1 MSELTAAWQD
11 LMESIEAGW
20 RRSRRSDRVSLLPM
34 LSNDDTLQ
42 IKFDVD
48 MKNALAVTFDLSKS
62 PSVKWSPPIKEPD
75 YSQYNASGLRLHE
88 RSRKTVYFDGL
99 ALNLAM
105 SKHAVSLF
113 LIKGTFNMRYE
124 LTLQLDSV
132 RLSPVLAE
140 SNLHR
145 SALRNMTAE
154 EAGHE
159 PHYFSA
165 NCGEGIIITDS
176 EAKACLKIVCEGG
189 LPGRDATWTVTLEQ
203 TERVLTPR
211 KATAIQISHTPFI
224 VSQLLQ
230 PELAEEAGNII
241 AQWKSDDPD
250 GAQWRFGI
258 ESVSLNFPPQAVG
271 EAMVRGDRFRPAGQD
286 SPIVQGKP
294 IPFRFSRRTELTV
307 RPSRADRRY
316 TVHPGDTLSILR
328 DAELTRMVSEMAYPL
343 ELTYQR
349 TPELPRTV
357 IVSEIARALGQPTIA
372 LPPIDKGFAMSPLLE
387 TYFRDYAAKDI
398 GDLKTRVNMLRTHHL
413 ADRQNFINR
422 LAQFTLKEANYPLRK
437 LDLAEGLSAQLRGK
451 KQGAVGVYP
460 LLEGVLLDDSQ
471 RKTLDDYVDDPTTAR
486 ALPIGILYS
495 IEFASELM
503 AVLRTPVTKEVRLLE
518 LTLSALGATG
528 AVQAAFDEGRT
539 QFDASVENG
548 QLSRLVKTRYG
559 RIATVWNK
567 ARHVVVYTRST
578 VPGAQFA
585 GEQKA
590 EEFLGRPLLR
600 KMEEYIEILEP
611 YRLFDGET
619 SAAKNKPGCL
629 HAFHFATQRIYVNGA
644 WGHDVVDGYEIPLF
658 NELDSSGFYV
668 KPWAGPV
675 ARGGGDELTQHW
687 HDQPQHLYFFTNMK
701 VGAGADTDTWE
712 AQVAIDCDADYCF
725 GGMTRP
731 EINELLGYHQ
741 VPSLN
746 LQALANPRFSMP
758 LRPEGV
764 SNIVH
769 GRGTE
774 ELVASIRT
782 MQIERTLATRRV
794 DLSKQPDDPDKNIA
808 ALTRQ
813 AKYSAELNSLEASLQ
828 TLLQD
833 AQKFWTLYEGSNIKK
848 FKDRL
853 LIQVDQIFEECSNR
867 LDITVDEI
875 TQGKGETIDHV
886 KKILGLARSL
896 SVPMV
901 DELCVQGH
909 TAIGDLLERLSAIR
923 DPTHDV
929 ESVTSLLANRYLNL
943 PVQAFVRRFGESLNG
958 VKAVIASLRI
968 FCAESHDK
976 ITALWPALR
985 NSITRANDEYL
996 KLLEVKASDALVIA
1010 VDKYCREMTT
1020 ALRDGMKPVDDL
1032 CTVLSALKFPPQ
1044 WQGPQHLRDLLTL
1057 PLTNLKQSISAFITV
1072 ISQVSAQIKNIG
1084 DLEGQLTELKK
1095 QLPLVFAPLDKT
1107 LSLLEKNDWQ
1117 TIRAT
1122 TTKLE
1127 SVLAAIDTLQD
1138 NLFGVDNTKPAFF
1151 PLWQQECVAYRALVK
1166 NIKEKMPI
1174 VKPLADFVAALDALN
1189 SSLVVPTFASSSPFS
1204 SAFTDYWNREF
1215 IAIQG
1220 VNNINSALSDLSAGL
1235 DTVNQQA
1242 TTLLSHNAELVRA
1255 ELARRKEEV
1264 ITLINKLSDSDGW
1277 LIFVNDLQQ
1286 QVADTSRQVREL
1298 FVDQATRLFDQKSR
1312 EYAKAID
1319 KALKGAKEAIA
1330 GALPEAG
1337 QAIKLMKLLSDPPQL
1352 PQLTIR
1358 TDNIEYVF
1366 DDVKDQIETSPFV
1379 ARLREVESGI
1389 KELGL
1394 TIPSCELNG
1403 NIVPVSLERVNFSQI
1418 IRNTA
1423 IDFENF
1429 FKKFKLPNLP
1439 DDAIRISHHIDPKT
1453 RSASIKA
1460 VIDHQFTSTESL
1472 FEISALSLDVRK
1484 PKLVATSD
1492 VDVSVNDATRTRSQA
1507 LFSGDWILNFSGQPL
1522 VTFADARIQYSEAS
1536 GFSFDIDPKN
1546 IEPHAALKFIGD
1558 VLRGAMPD
1566 VSPNV
1571 EVVKNK
1577 DGMPTGAAVSQKQA
1591 FGPLDYG
1598 GVSLGKSVL
1607 ASGFRLNMNDGMM
1620 QIETYFGIGEKASPV
1635 SMQIGLYGGGG
1646 WLTTRAAA
1654 AYKDGELIPVYE
1666 ASIGVALTSTK
1677 TFNLAG
1683 VAEGSYAI
1691 RLFVEAG
1698 FSSNSSQNFFA
1709 AGVQMTG
1716 SAKVLG
1722 YLTAYLNLLVEVEH
1736 RNGQMK
1742 GRGHLDISIEVCWC
1756 YTAHISRTVEQDL

>member
-1 MSELTAAWQD
+1 MSKLTTAWQD
-11 LMESIEAGW
+11 LMKSIEAGW
-20 RRSRRSDRVSLLPM
+20 RCSRRSDRVSLLPIF
-34 LSNDDTLQ
+34 NDNNDLQ
-42 IKFDVD
+42 LKFDV
-48 MKNALAVTFDLSKS
+48 NGAVVVTFDSS
-62 PSVKWSPPIKEPD
+62 QNSAFRWTQSENNPD
-75 YSQYNASGLRLHE
+75 YSVRTATLSLRK
-88 RSRKTVYFDGL
+88 RSQKTVYFDGL
-99 ALNLAM
+99 ALTLAM
-105 SKHAVSLF
+105 SGHAVNLQ
-113 LIKGTFNMRYE
+113 LNKDTFDMYYE

-132 RLSPVLAE
+132 SLSPVLAE

-165 NCGEGIIITDS
+165 NCGEGIVIADAQT
-176 EAKACLKIVCEGG
+176 KASLKIVCEGRQ
-189 LPGRDATWTVTLEQ
+189 PGRDTTWTVTLEQ
-203 TERVLTPR
+203 AERVLTPR
-211 KATAIQISHTPFI
+211 QGSAIQISHTPFI
-224 VSQLLQ
+224 VSQLQ
-230 PELAEEAGNII
+230 PPTLTEEAGNII

-271 EAMVRGDRFRPAGQD
+271 EAMVRGDRFRSAGQD
-286 SPIVQGKP
+286 NPIGTQKP

-307 RPSRADRRY
+307 RPSRVDRRY
-316 TVHPGDTLSILR
+316 TVHPGDTLSVLR

-357 IVSEIARALGQPTIA
+357 IVSEIARALGQPVIA
-372 LPPIDKGFAMSPLLE
+372 LPVSDKDFAMSPLLE
-387 TYFRDYAAKDI
+387 AYFRSHAAITID
-398 GDLKTRVNMLRTHHL
+398 DLKARIKTLRTHHL
-413 ADRQNFINR
+413 AARQNFINR
-422 LAQFTLKEANYPLRK
+422 LARFTLKDANYPLRK
-437 LDLAEGLSAQLRGK
+437 LDLTEGLSAQLRSK
-451 KQGAVGVYP
+451 KQGAVGVWP
-460 LLEGVLLDDSQ
+460 LPEGVSLDDSQ
-471 RKTLDDYVDDPTTAR
+471 RKTLDDYVDDPTLAR
-486 ALPIGILYS
+486 KQPIGLLYS

-518 LTLSALGATG
+518 LTLSSLGATG
-528 AVQAAFDEGRT
+528 AVQASFDEGRT
-539 QFDASVENG
+539 QFDARVENG

-578 VPGAQFA
+578 VPGAQFS
-585 GEQKA
+585 GEQKS

-644 WGHDVVDGYEIPLF
+644 WGHDVEAGYEIPLF

-675 ARGGGDELTQHW
+675 ARAGGDELTQHW
-687 HDQPQHLYFFTNMK
+687 HDQPQHLYFFTNTK
-701 VGAGADTDTWE
+701 VGAGADTDKWE
-712 AQVAIDCDADYCF
+712 AQLAIDCDANYCF

-731 EINELLGYHQ
+731 ETDELLRYQQ
-741 VPSLN
+741 VPSRT

-769 GRGTE
+769 ARGSE

-782 MQIERTLATRRV
+782 MQIERTRATRRV
-794 DLSKQPDDPDKNIA
+794 DLSTLPDDKDKNIA
-808 ALTRQ
+808 SLIQHAI
-813 AKYSAELNSLEASLQ
+813 YSAELKSLDATLQSLFR
-828 TLLQD
+828 D
-833 AQKFWTLYEGSNIKK
+833 ANQLWALYEGNNVTKFRERLQEQVKK
-848 FKDRL
+848 VFD
-853 LIQVDQIFEECSNR
+853 ECSAR
-867 LDITVDEI
+867 LNIAVVKVAPGENEAVDR
-875 TQGKGETIDHV
+875 V
-886 KKILGLARSL
+886 KKALGLARSL

-901 DELCVQGH
+901 DELCAQGH
-909 TAIGDLLERLSAIR
+909 AAIGDLLKKLSAIR
-923 DPTHDV
+923 DPNLEV
-929 ESVTSLLANRYLNL
+929 ESVTSLLEERYLSL
-943 PVQAFVRRFGESLNG
+943 PVQVFVRRSAESLNG
-958 VKAVIASLRI
+958 AKVVITDLHN
-968 FCAESHDK
+968 FCKEVL
-976 ITALWPALR
+976 IRVTRLWQAL
-985 NSITRANDEYL
+985 SDIMTRADKEYQS
-996 KLLEVKASDALVIA
+996 LLNVKESDALVIA
-1010 VDKYCREMTT
+1010 AKEYQRNMTD
-1020 ALRDGMKPVDDL
+1020 ALRDGMKGVDDL
-1032 CTVLSALKFPPQ
+1032 SLILSALKFPAQ

-1057 PLTNLKQSISAFITV
+1057 SLTNLKQAGTTFTATLSNASE
-1072 ISQVSAQIKNIG
+1072 QIAKLNEVKEQQAKLKELIPPV
-1084 DLEGQLTELKK
+1084 LTSLT
-1095 QLPLVFAPLDKT
+1095 AA
-1107 LSLLEKNDWQ
+1107 LSLLEDKKWQ
-1117 TIRAT
+1117 TIRET

-1127 SVLAAIDTLQD
+1127 SVLATIDALQG
-1138 NLFGVDNTKPAFF
+1138 NLLGNSKRTFF
-1151 PLWQQECVAYRALVK
+1151 PQWQQECVAYRALAQK
-1166 NIKEKMPI
+1166 IKDETPI
-1174 VKPLADFVAALDALN
+1174 NNELADFVAALEALN
-1189 SSLVVPTFASSSPFS
+1189 QTLIVPTFMSSSPFS
-1204 SAFTDYWNREF
+1204 TAFTDYWNREF
-1215 IAIQG
+1215 IAITG
-1220 VNNINSALSDLSAGL
+1220 VSNINSALTELSTGL
-1235 DTVNQQA
+1235 DTVHQQA
-1242 TTLLSHNAELVRA
+1242 TTLLSHNVGVVHA
-1255 ELARRKEEV
+1255 ELARRKNEV
-1264 ITLINKLSDSDGW
+1264 IALIDGLSEAGQWVEVANKL
-1277 LIFVNDLQQ
+1277 QE
-1286 QVADTSRQVREL
+1286 QVAGTIRQVREQ
-1298 FVDQATRLFDQKSR
+1298 FVDQAARLFDQKSR
-1312 EYAKAID
+1312 EYARAID
-1319 KALKGAKEAIA
+1319 TALKDANTVIA

-1366 DDVKDQIETSPFV
+1366 DDLKDQIETSSFV
-1379 ARLREVESGI
+1379 ARLREVDAGI

-1403 NIVPVSLERVNFSQI
+1403 NIVPASLQGINFAQI
-1418 IRNTA
+1418 VRNTA

-1429 FKKFKLPNLP
+1429 FKKFKLPDLP
-1439 DDAIRISHHIDPKT
+1439 DEAIRISHHIDPKT

-1472 FEISALSLDVRK
+1472 FEIPPLSLDVRK
-1484 PKLVATSD
+1484 PTLVATSD
-1492 VDVSVNDATRTRSQA
+1492 VDISPGEATRTRTQA

-1536 GFSFDIDPKN
+1536 GFTFDLDPKN

-1558 VLRGAMPD
+1558 VLRGAMPE
-1566 VSPNV
+1566 VPPYV
-1571 EVVKNK
+1571 EIVKNK
-1577 DGMPTGAAVSQKQA
+1577 DGIPTGASVSQKQA
-1591 FGPLDYG
+1591 FGPLEYG
-1598 GVSLGKSVL
+1598 GVSLGQSVL
-1607 ASGFRLNMNDGMM
+1607 ASGFRLNMHDGMM

-1635 SMQIGLYGGGG
+1635 SMQIGVYGGGG

-1654 AYKDGELIPVYE
+1654 VNKNGKLTSEYE
-1666 ASIGVALTSTK
+1666 ASIGVALVSTK

-1698 FSSNSSQNFFA
+1698 FSSNATQNFFA

-1722 YLTAYLNLLVEVEH
+1722 YLTAYLNLLVQVEH

-1756 YTAHISRTVEQDL
+1756 YTANISRTVEQDL

>member
-1 MSELTAAWQD
+1 MSELTTAWQD
-11 LMESIEAGW
+11 LMKSIEAGW
-20 RRSRRSDRVSLLPM
+20 RCSRRSDRVSLLPIF
-34 LSNDDTLQ
+34 NDNNDLQ
-42 IKFDVD
+42 LKFDV
-48 MKNALAVTFDLSKS
+48 NGAVVVTFDSS
-62 PSVKWSPPIKEPD
+62 QNSAFRWTQSENNPD
-75 YSQYNASGLRLHE
+75 YSVRTATLSLRK
-88 RSRKTVYFDGL
+88 RSQKTVYFDGL
-99 ALNLAM
+99 ALTLAM
-105 SKHAVSLF
+105 SGHAVNLQ
-113 LIKGTFNMRYE
+113 LNKDTFDMYYE

-132 RLSPVLAE
+132 SLSPVLAE

-165 NCGEGIIITDS
+165 NCGEGIVIADAQT
-176 EAKACLKIVCEGG
+176 KASLKIVCEGRQ
-189 LPGRDATWTVTLEQ
+189 PGRDTTWTVTLEQ
-203 TERVLTPR
+203 AERVLTPR
-211 KATAIQISHTPFI
+211 QGSAIQISHTPFI
-224 VSQLLQ
+224 VSQLQ
-230 PELAEEAGNII
+230 PPTLAEEAGNII

-271 EAMVRGDRFRPAGQD
+271 EAMVRGDRFRSAGQD
-286 SPIVQGKP
+286 NPIVTQKP

-307 RPSRADRRY
+307 RPSRVDRRY
-316 TVHPGDTLSILR
+316 TVHPGDTLSVLR

-357 IVSEIARALGQPTIA
+357 IVSEIARALGQPAIA
-372 LPPIDKGFAMSPLLE
+372 LPVSDKDFAMSPLLE
-387 TYFRDYAAKDI
+387 AYFRSHAAITID
-398 GDLKTRVNMLRTHHL
+398 DLKARIKTLRTHHL
-413 ADRQNFINR
+413 AARQNFINR
-422 LAQFTLKEANYPLRK
+422 LARFTLKDANYPLRK
-437 LDLAEGLSAQLRGK
+437 LDLTEGLSAQLRSK
-451 KQGAVGVYP
+451 KQGAVGVWP
-460 LLEGVLLDDSQ
+460 LPEGVSLDDSQ
-471 RKTLDDYVDDPTTAR
+471 RKTLDDYVDDPTLAR
-486 ALPIGILYS
+486 KQPIGLLYS

-518 LTLSALGATG
+518 LTLSSLGATG
-528 AVQAAFDEGRT
+528 AVQASFDEGRT
-539 QFDASVENG
+539 QFDARVENG

-578 VPGAQFA
+578 VPGAQFS
-585 GEQKA
+585 GEQKS

-611 YRLFDGET
+611 YRFFDGET

-644 WGHDVVDGYEIPLF
+644 WGHDVEAGYEIPLF

-675 ARGGGDELTQHW
+675 ARAGGDELTQHW
-687 HDQPQHLYFFTNMK
+687 HDQPQHLYFFTNTK
-701 VGAGADTDTWE
+701 VGAGADTDKWE
-712 AQVAIDCDADYCF
+712 AQLAIDCDANYCF

-731 EINELLGYHQ
+731 ETDELLRYQQ
-741 VPSLN
+741 VPSRT

-769 GRGTE
+769 GRGSE

-782 MQIERTLATRRV
+782 MQIERTRATRRV
-794 DLSKQPDDPDKNIA
+794 DLSTLPDDKDKNIA
-808 ALTRQ
+808 SLIQHAI
-813 AKYSAELNSLEASLQ
+813 YSAELKSLDATLQSLFR
-828 TLLQD
+828 D
-833 AQKFWTLYEGSNIKK
+833 ANQLWALYEGNNVTKFRERLQEQVKK
-848 FKDRL
+848 VFD
-853 LIQVDQIFEECSNR
+853 ECSAR
-867 LDITVDEI
+867 LNIAVV
-875 TQGKGETIDHV
+875 KVAPGENEAIDRV
-886 KKILGLARSL
+886 KKALGLARSL

-901 DELCVQGH
+901 DELCAQGH
-909 TAIGDLLERLSAIR
+909 AAIGDLLKKLSAIR
-923 DPTHDV
+923 DPNLEV
-929 ESVTSLLANRYLNL
+929 ESVTSLLEERYLSL
-943 PVQAFVRRFGESLNG
+943 PVQVFVRRSAESLNG
-958 VKAVIASLRI
+958 AKVVITDLHN
-968 FCAESHDK
+968 FCKEVL
-976 ITALWPALR
+976 IRVTRLWQAL
-985 NSITRANDEYL
+985 SDIMTRADKEYQS
-996 KLLEVKASDALVIA
+996 LLNVKESDALVIA
-1010 VDKYCREMTT
+1010 AKEYQRNMTD
-1020 ALRDGMKPVDDL
+1020 ALRDGMKGVDDL
-1032 CTVLSALKFPPQ
+1032 SLILSALKFPAQ

-1057 PLTNLKQSISAFITV
+1057 SLTNLKQAGTTFTATLNNASE
-1072 ISQVSAQIKNIG
+1072 QIAKLNEVKEQQAKLKELIPPV
-1084 DLEGQLTELKK
+1084 LTSLT
-1095 QLPLVFAPLDKT
+1095 AA
-1107 LSLLEKNDWQ
+1107 LSLLEDKKWQ
-1117 TIRAT
+1117 TIRET
-1122 TTKLE
+1122 STKLE
-1127 SVLAAIDTLQD
+1127 TVLATIDALQG
-1138 NLFGVDNTKPAFF
+1138 NLLGNSKRMFF
-1151 PLWQQECVAYRALVK
+1151 PQWQQECVAYRALAQK
-1166 NIKEKMPI
+1166 IKDETPI
-1174 VKPLADFVAALDALN
+1174 NNELADFVAALEALN
-1189 SSLVVPTFASSSPFS
+1189 QTLIVPTFMSSSPFS
-1204 SAFTDYWNREF
+1204 TAFTDYWNREF
-1215 IAIQG
+1215 IAITG
-1220 VNNINSALSDLSAGL
+1220 VSNINSALTDLSTGL

-1242 TTLLSHNAELVRA
+1242 TTLLSHNVGVVHA
-1255 ELARRKEEV
+1255 ELARRKDEV
-1264 ITLINKLSDSDGW
+1264 IALIDGLSEAGQWVEVANKL
-1277 LIFVNDLQQ
+1277 QE
-1286 QVADTSRQVREL
+1286 QVAETIRQVREQ
-1298 FVDQATRLFDQKSR
+1298 FVDQAVRLFDQKSR
-1312 EYAKAID
+1312 EYARAID
-1319 KALKGAKEAIA
+1319 TALKDANTVIA

-1366 DDVKDQIETSPFV
+1366 DDLKDQIETSPFV
-1379 ARLREVESGI
+1379 ARLREVDAGI

-1403 NIVPVSLERVNFSQI
+1403 NIVPASLQGINFAQI
-1418 IRNTA
+1418 VRNTA
-1423 IDFENF
+1423 IDFENY
-1429 FKKFKLPNLP
+1429 FKKFKLPELP
-1439 DDAIRISHHIDPKT
+1439 DEAIRISHHIDPKT

-1472 FEISALSLDVRK
+1472 FEIPPLSLDVRK
-1484 PKLVATSD
+1484 PTLVATSD
-1492 VDVSVNDATRTRSQA
+1492 VDISPGEATRTRTQA

-1536 GFSFDIDPKN
+1536 GFTFDLDPKN

-1558 VLRGAMPD
+1558 VLRGAMPE
-1566 VSPNV
+1566 VPPYV
-1571 EVVKNK
+1571 EIVKNK
-1577 DGMPTGAAVSQKQA
+1577 DGIPTGASVSQKQA
-1591 FGPLDYG
+1591 FGPLEYG
-1598 GVSLGKSVL
+1598 GVSLGQSVL
-1607 ASGFRLNMNDGMM
+1607 ASGFRLNMHDGRM

-1635 SMQIGLYGGGG
+1635 SMQIGVYGGGG

-1654 AYKDGELIPVYE
+1654 VNKNGKLTSEYE
-1666 ASIGVALTSTK
+1666 ASIGVALVSTK

-1698 FSSNSSQNFFA
+1698 FSSNATQNFFS

-1722 YLTAYLNLLVEVEH
+1722 YLTAYLNLLVQVEH

>member
-1 MSELTAAWQD
+1 MSELTTDWQD
-11 LMESIEAGW
+11 LMKSIEAGW
-20 RRSRRSDRVSLLPM
+20 RRSRRSDRVSLLPIFNVD
-34 LSNDDTLQ
+34 NDLQ
-42 IKFDVD
+42 LKFDVNT
-48 MKNALAVTFDLSKS
+48 NAPVAITFDLSNSPDFRWS
-62 PSVKWSPPIKEPD
+62 PSKKYPEFAERTATLPLRKT
-75 YSQYNASGLRLHE
+75 SQ
-88 RSRKTVYFDGL
+88 KTVYFDGL

-105 SKHAVSLF
+105 SGHAVSLF
-113 LIKGTFNMRYE
+113 LKKGTFDMRYE

-132 RLSPVLAE
+132 SLSPVLAE

-154 EAGHE
+154 EAGDE
-159 PHYFSA
+159 LHYFSA
-165 NCGEGIIITDS
+165 NCGEGIVIADPQAGAS
-176 EAKACLKIVCEGG
+176 LKIVCEGG
-189 LPGRDATWTVTLEQ
+189 QPGRDTTWTLTLEQ
-203 TERVLTPR
+203 AERVLAPR
-211 KATAIQISHTPFI
+211 QATVIQINHTPFI
-224 VSQLLQ
+224 VSQLQQ
-230 PELAEEAGNII
+230 PTLTEEAGNII

-271 EAMVRGDRFRPAGQD
+271 KAMVRGDRFRPAGQT
-286 SPIVQGKP
+286 SPVKQDKP

-307 RPSRADRRY
+307 RPSRVDRRY

-328 DAELTRMVSEMAYPL
+328 DAELTRMVSEMVYPL

-349 TPELPRTV
+349 TPELPRTLM
-357 IVSEIARALGQPTIA
+357 VSEIARALGQPAIA
-372 LPPIDKGFAMSPLLE
+372 LPVSDQDFAMSPLLE
-387 TYFRDYAAKDI
+387 AYFRDFAAKDI
-398 GDLKTRVNMLRTHHL
+398 GDLKARVSTLRTHHL
-413 ADRQNFINR
+413 AARQNFINR
-422 LAQFTLKEANYPLRK
+422 LARFTLKDANYPLRR
-437 LDLAEGLSAQLRGK
+437 LDLTEGLSAQLRGK
-451 KQGAVGVYP
+451 KQGAAAVYP
-460 LLEGVLLDDSQ
+460 LPDPASLDESQ
-471 RKTLDDYVDDPTTAR
+471 RKELENYVGDPTTAWT
-486 ALPIGILYS
+486 LPIGLLYS
-495 IEFASELM
+495 IEFAAELM

-518 LTLSALGATG
+518 LTLSSLGATS
-528 AVQAAFDEGRT
+528 AVQASFDEGRT

-611 YRLFDGET
+611 YRLFSSET
-619 SAAKNKPGCL
+619 SAENNKPGCL

-644 WGHDVVDGYEIPLF
+644 WGHDVEAGYEIPLF

-687 HDQPQHLYFFTNMK
+687 HDQPQHLYFFTNTK
-701 VGAGADTDTWE
+701 AGAGADTDTWE
-712 AQVAIDCDADYCF
+712 ALLAIDCDTDYCF
-725 GGMTRP
+725 GGMQRP
-731 EINELLGYHQ
+731 TTGELLQHRQ
-741 VPSLN
+741 VPSLT
-746 LQALANPRFSMP
+746 LQALANLRFSMP

-794 DLSKQPDDPDKNIA
+794 DLSTLPDDKNIA
-808 ALTRQ
+808 LLIQHAT
-813 AKYSAELNSLEASLQ
+813 YSANLKSLEATLQSLF
-828 TLLQD
+828 QD
-833 AQKFWTLYEGSNIKK
+833 AKNLWALYEGNNLETFKK
-848 FKDRL
+848 RL
-853 LIQVDQIFEECSNR
+853 NDQVKQVFDECSNR
-867 LDITVDEI
+867 LNIQVGEI
-875 TQGKGETIDHV
+875 TQGKDEAIDHV
-886 KKILGLARSL
+886 KKTLGLARSL

-901 DELCVQGH
+901 DELCAQGH
-909 TAIGDLLERLSAIR
+909 MAIGDLLEKLSAIH
-923 DPTHDV
+923 DPNLEV
-929 ESVTSLLANRYLNL
+929 ESVKSLLASRYLNL
-943 PVQAFVRRFGESLNG
+943 PIQTFVRRSGESLNG
-958 VKAVIASLRI
+958 TKAVIVYLSV
-968 FCAESHDK
+968 FCAEFPGK
-976 ITALWPALR
+976 VPALWLPLR
-985 NSITRANDEYL
+985 ETITRAKNEYTE
-996 KLLEVKASDALVIA
+996 LLEAKDRAALLKA
-1010 VDKYCREMTT
+1010 VDAYCSNIT
-1020 ALRDGMKPVDDL
+1020 AALGNMKDIDDL
-1032 CTVLSALKFPPQ
+1032 CTVINALKFPAQ
-1044 WQGPQHLRDLLTL
+1044 WQGPQHLRDLLML
-1057 PLTNLKQSISAFITV
+1057 PVNNLKRAATTFTATLGKVPEQINNISELDALIAELEKR
-1072 ISQVSAQIKNIG
+1072 ISPV
-1084 DLEGQLTELKK
+1084 LTT
-1095 QLPLVFAPLDKT
+1095 LDDT
-1107 LSLLEKNDWQ
+1107 LRLLEKNDWQ
-1117 TIRAT
+1117 TMRDTA
-1122 TTKLE
+1122 TKLA
-1127 SVLAAIDTLQD
+1127 SVLAAIDALQD
-1138 NLFGVDNTKPAFF
+1138 NLFGFDNPKQAFF
-1151 PLWQQECVAYRALVK
+1151 PPWQQVCVAYRALVK
-1166 NIKEKMPI
+1166 NIEETPSI
-1174 VKPLADFVAALDALN
+1174 DKPFADFVAALEALN
-1189 SSLVVPTFASSSPFS
+1189 PSLVIPPFANR
-1204 SAFTDYWNREF
+1204 SAFSTALTDYWNREF
-1215 IAIQG
+1215 ISIEG
-1220 VNNINSALSDLSAGL
+1220 VSNIYSALSALSTEF

-1242 TTLLSHNAELVRA
+1242 TTLLSHNVSVVQG

-1264 ITLINKLSDSDGW
+1264 IALIEGLSEAGQWLEVVNTLQEQI
-1277 LIFVNDLQQ
+1277 
-1286 QVADTSRQVREL
+1286 ADTTRQLREQ

-1319 KALKGAKEAIA
+1319 TALKDANTAIA
-1330 GALPEAG
+1330 GALPQAD

-1358 TDNIEYVF
+1358 TDRIEYIF
-1366 DDVKDQIETSPFV
+1366 DDLKDQIETSPFV
-1379 ARLREVESGI
+1379 ARLREADTGI

-1394 TIPSCELNG
+1394 TIPSWELNG
-1403 NIVPVSLERVNFSQI
+1403 NIVPASLKGVDFSKI

-1429 FKKFKLPNLP
+1429 FKKFKLPDLP

-1460 VIDHQFTSTESL
+1460 IIDHQFTSTESL
-1472 FEISALSLDVRK
+1472 FEALPLSLDVRK
-1484 PKLVATSD
+1484 PTLVATSD
-1492 VDVSVNDATRTRSQA
+1492 VDISPGDATKIRTQA
-1507 LFSGDWILNFSGQPL
+1507 LFRGDWMLNFSGQPL
-1522 VTFADARIQYSEAS
+1522 VTFTDARIQYSEAS
-1536 GFSFDIDPKN
+1536 GFTFDIDPKN

-1558 VLRGAMPD
+1558 VLRGAIPE
-1566 VSPNV
+1566 VPPYV
-1571 EVVKNK
+1571 EIVKNK
-1577 DGMPTGAAVSQKQA
+1577 DGIPTGASISQKQA
-1591 FGPLDYG
+1591 FGPLEYG

-1607 ASGFRLNMNDGMM
+1607 ASGFRLNMNSGLM

-1646 WLTTRAAA
+1646 WLTIRAAA
-1654 AYKDGELIPVYE
+1654 AYKDGALKPVYE
-1666 ASIGVALTSTK
+1666 ASIGVALVSTK

-1722 YLTAYLNLLVEVEH
+1722 YLTAWLNLLVQVEH

-1756 YTAHISRTVEQDL
+1756 YTAHVSRTVEQDL

>member
-1 MSELTAAWQD
+1 MSELTTAWQD
-11 LMESIEAGW
+11 LMKSIEAGW
-20 RRSRRSDRVSLLPM
+20 RHSRRSDRVSLLPIF
-34 LSNDDTLQ
+34 NDNNDLQ
-42 IKFDVD
+42 LKFDV
-48 MKNALAVTFDLSKS
+48 NGAVVVTFDTRQNPAFRWTQS
-62 PSVKWSPPIKEPD
+62 EDNPD
-75 YSQYNASGLRLHE
+75 YSVRDATLSLRK
-88 RSRKTVYFDGL
+88 RSQKTVYFDGL
-99 ALNLAM
+99 ALTLAM
-105 SKHAVSLF
+105 SRHAVSLQ
-113 LIKGTFNMRYE
+113 LNKDTFDMYYE
-124 LTLQLDSV
+124 LTLQLESV
-132 RLSPVLAE
+132 SLSPVLAE

-154 EAGHE
+154 EAGDE

-165 NCGEGIIITDS
+165 NCGEGILIADAQT
-176 EAKACLKIVCEGG
+176 KASLKIVCEGRQ
-189 LPGRDATWTVTLEQ
+189 PGRDTTWTVTLEQ
-203 TERVLTPR
+203 AERVLTPR
-211 KATAIQISHTPFI
+211 QGSAIQISHTPFI

-230 PELAEEAGNII
+230 PTLAEEAGNII

-271 EAMVRGDRFRPAGQD
+271 EAMVRGDRFRSAGQVN
-286 SPIVQGKP
+286 PIVTQKP

-307 RPSRADRRY
+307 RPSRVDRRY
-316 TVHPGDTLSILR
+316 TVHPGDTLSVLR

-357 IVSEIARALGQPTIA
+357 IVSEIARALGQPAIA
-372 LPPIDKGFAMSPLLE
+372 LPVRDEDFAMSPLLE
-387 TYFRDYAAKDI
+387 AYFRSHAAITID
-398 GDLKTRVNMLRTHHL
+398 DLKARIKTLRTHHL
-413 ADRQNFINR
+413 AARQNFINR
-422 LAQFTLKEANYPLRK
+422 LARFTLKEANYPLRK
-437 LDLAEGLSAQLRGK
+437 LDLTEGLSAILRGK
-451 KQGAVGVYP
+451 KQGTTAVWP
-460 LLEGVLLDDSQ
+460 LPEGVSLDDSQ
-471 RKTLDDYVDDPTTAR
+471 RKTLDNYVDSLPNDPTA
-486 ALPIGILYS
+486 ACPLPIGLLYS

-518 LTLSALGATG
+518 LTLSSLGATG
-528 AVQAAFDEGRT
+528 AVQASFDEGRT

-567 ARHVVVYTRST
+567 ARHVVVYSRSA

-585 GEQKA
+585 GEQKD
-590 EEFLGRPLLR
+590 EEFPGRPLLR

-611 YRLFDGET
+611 YRLFDGEA

-644 WGHDVVDGYEIPLF
+644 WGHDVDAGYEIPLF

-668 KPWAGPV
+668 KPWVGPV
-675 ARGGGDELTQHW
+675 ARGGGDELTRHW
-687 HDQPQHLYFFTNMK
+687 HDQPQHLYFFANTK
-701 VGAGADTDTWE
+701 VGAGADTDKWE
-712 AQVAIDCDADYCF
+712 AQLAIDCDADYCF

-731 EINELLGYHQ
+731 KTDELLGYQQ
-741 VPSLN
+741 VPSRT

-769 GRGTE
+769 GRGSE

-794 DLSKQPDDPDKNIA
+794 DLSTLPDDKDKNIA
-808 ALTRQ
+808 SLIQHAT
-813 AKYSAELNSLEASLQ
+813 YSAELKSLDATLQSLFR
-828 TLLQD
+828 D
-833 AQKFWTLYEGSNIKK
+833 ANQLWALYEGNNVKTFKERLQEQVKK
-848 FKDRL
+848 VFD
-853 LIQVDQIFEECSNR
+853 ECSAR
-867 LDITVDEI
+867 LNIEVVKVAPGASEA
-875 TQGKGETIDHV
+875 IDHV
-886 KKILGLARSL
+886 KKTLGLARSL

-901 DELCVQGH
+901 DELCAQGH
-909 TAIGDLLERLSAIR
+909 AATDHLLTMLAAIHDPNLAWNSVKSLLE
-923 DPTHDV
+923 
-929 ESVTSLLANRYLNL
+929 ERYLNL
-943 PVQAFVRRFGESLNG
+943 PVQAFVRRSAESLNG
-958 VKAVIASLRI
+958 AKVVITDLHN
-968 FCAESHDK
+968 FCEEVL
-976 ITALWPALR
+976 IRVTRLWQAL
-985 NSITRANDEYL
+985 SDVMTRADKEYQS
-996 KLLEVKASDALVIA
+996 LLNVKESDALVIA
-1010 VDKYCREMTT
+1010 AKEYQRNMTD
-1020 ALRDGMKPVDDL
+1020 ALRDGMKGVDDL
-1032 CTVLSALKFPPQ
+1032 SLILSALKFPAQ

-1057 PLTNLKQSISAFITV
+1057 SLTNLKQAVTTFTATLNNASEQIAKLNEV
-1072 ISQVSAQIKNIG
+1072 KEQQAKLKAQIPPV
-1084 DLEGQLTELKK
+1084 LTSLT
-1095 QLPLVFAPLDKT
+1095 AA
-1107 LSLLEKNDWQ
+1107 LSLLEDEKWQ
-1117 TIRAT
+1117 TIRDT
-1122 TTKLE
+1122 TAMLK
-1127 SVLAAIDTLQD
+1127 SVLAAINALQG
-1138 NLFGVDNTKPAFF
+1138 NLLGNTEQTFF
-1151 PLWQQECVAYRALVK
+1151 PQWQQECVAYQALAQK
-1166 NIKEKMPI
+1166 IKDETPI
-1174 VKPLADFVAALDALN
+1174 NNELADFVTALEALN
-1189 SSLVVPTFASSSPFS
+1189 QTLIVPTFMSSSPFS
-1204 SAFTDYWNREF
+1204 TAFTDYWNREF
-1215 IAIQG
+1215 IAITG
-1220 VNNINSALSDLSAGL
+1220 VSNINSTLMALSKEL

-1242 TTLLSHNAELVRA
+1242 TTLLSHNVGVVQA

-1264 ITLINKLSDSDGW
+1264 IVLIDGLSEAGQWVEVANKLQEQIAG
-1277 LIFVNDLQQ
+1277 
-1286 QVADTSRQVREL
+1286 TTRQIREQ

-1319 KALKGAKEAIA
+1319 TALKDVNTVIA

-1352 PQLTIR
+1352 PQLTVR

-1379 ARLREVESGI
+1379 ARLREVNAGI

-1403 NIVPVSLERVNFSQI
+1403 NIVPASLQGINFSQI
-1418 IRNTA
+1418 VRNTA

-1429 FKKFKLPNLP
+1429 FKKFKLPDLP
-1439 DDAIRISHHIDPKT
+1439 DEAIRISHHIDPKT

-1472 FEISALSLDVRK
+1472 FEVSPLSLDVRK
-1484 PKLVATSD
+1484 PTLVATSD
-1492 VDVSVNDATRTRSQA
+1492 VDISPGEATRTRTQA

-1536 GFSFDIDPKN
+1536 GFTFDLDPKN

-1558 VLRGAMPD
+1558 VLRGAMPE
-1566 VSPNV
+1566 VPPYV
-1571 EVVKNK
+1571 EIVKNK
-1577 DGMPTGAAVSQKQA
+1577 DGIPTGASVSQKQA
-1591 FGPLDYG
+1591 FGPLEYG
-1598 GVSLGKSVL
+1598 GVSLGQSVL

-1635 SMQIGLYGGGG
+1635 SMQIGVYGGGG

-1654 AYKDGELIPVYE
+1654 VNKNGKLTSEYE
-1666 ASIGVALTSTK
+1666 ASIGVALVSTK

-1698 FSSNSSQNFFA
+1698 FSSNASQNFFA

-1716 SAKVLG
+1716 CAKVLG
-1722 YLTAYLNLLVEVEH
+1722 YLTAYLNLLVQVEH

>member
-1 MSELTAAWQD
+1 MSKLTTAWQD
-11 LMESIEAGW
+11 LMKSIEAGW
-20 RRSRRSDRVSLLPM
+20 RCSRRSDRVSLLPIF
-34 LSNDDTLQ
+34 NDNNDLQ
-42 IKFDVD
+42 LKFDV
-48 MKNALAVTFDLSKS
+48 NGAVVVTFDSS
-62 PSVKWSPPIKEPD
+62 QNSAFRWTQSENNPD
-75 YSQYNASGLRLHE
+75 YSVRTATLSLRK
-88 RSRKTVYFDGL
+88 RSQKTVYFDGL
-99 ALNLAM
+99 ALTLVM
-105 SKHAVSLF
+105 SGHAVNLQ
-113 LIKGTFNMRYE
+113 LNKDTFDMYYE

-132 RLSPVLAE
+132 SLSPVLAE

-165 NCGEGIIITDS
+165 NCGEGIVIADAQT
-176 EAKACLKIVCEGG
+176 KASLKIVCEGRQ
-189 LPGRDATWTVTLEQ
+189 PGRDTTWTVTLEQ
-203 TERVLTPR
+203 AERVLTPR
-211 KATAIQISHTPFI
+211 QGSAIQISHTPFI
-224 VSQLLQ
+224 VSQLQ
-230 PELAEEAGNII
+230 PPTLTEEAGNII

-271 EAMVRGDRFRPAGQD
+271 EAMVRGDRFRSAGQD
-286 SPIVQGKP
+286 NPIVTQKP

-307 RPSRADRRY
+307 RPSRVDRRY
-316 TVHPGDTLSILR
+316 TVHPGDTLSVLR

-357 IVSEIARALGQPTIA
+357 IVSEIARALGQPAIA
-372 LPPIDKGFAMSPLLE
+372 LPVSDKDFAMSPLLE
-387 TYFRDYAAKDI
+387 AYFRSHAAITID
-398 GDLKTRVNMLRTHHL
+398 DLKARIKTLRTHHL
-413 ADRQNFINR
+413 AARQNFINR
-422 LAQFTLKEANYPLRK
+422 LARFTLKDANYPLRK
-437 LDLAEGLSAQLRGK
+437 LDLTEGLSAQLRSK
-451 KQGAVGVYP
+451 KQGAVGVWP
-460 LLEGVLLDDSQ
+460 LPEGVSLDDSQ
-471 RKTLDDYVDDPTTAR
+471 RKTLDDYVDDPTLAR
-486 ALPIGILYS
+486 KQPIGLLYS

-503 AVLRTPVTKEVRLLE
+503 AVLRTPVTKEMRLLE
-518 LTLSALGATG
+518 LTLSSLGATG
-528 AVQAAFDEGRT
+528 AVQASFDEGRT
-539 QFDASVENG
+539 QFDARVENG

-578 VPGAQFA
+578 VPGAQFS
-585 GEQKA
+585 GEQKS

-644 WGHDVVDGYEIPLF
+644 WGHDVEAGYEIPLF

-675 ARGGGDELTQHW
+675 ARAGGDELTQHW
-687 HDQPQHLYFFTNMK
+687 HDQPQHLYFFTNTK
-701 VGAGADTDTWE
+701 VGAGADTDKWE
-712 AQVAIDCDADYCF
+712 AQLAIDCDANYCF

-731 EINELLGYHQ
+731 ETDELLRYQQ
-741 VPSLN
+741 VPSRT

-769 GRGTE
+769 ARGSE

-782 MQIERTLATRRV
+782 MQIERTRATRRV
-794 DLSKQPDDPDKNIA
+794 DLSTLPDDKDKNIA
-808 ALTRQ
+808 SLIQHAI
-813 AKYSAELNSLEASLQ
+813 YSAELKSLDATLQSLFR
-828 TLLQD
+828 D
-833 AQKFWTLYEGSNIKK
+833 ANQLWALYEGNNVTKFREHLKEQVKK
-848 FKDRL
+848 VFD
-853 LIQVDQIFEECSNR
+853 ECSAR
-867 LDITVDEI
+867 LNIAVVNVAPGESEAVDR
-875 TQGKGETIDHV
+875 V
-886 KKILGLARSL
+886 KKALGLARSL

-901 DELCVQGH
+901 DELCAQGH
-909 TAIGDLLERLSAIR
+909 AAIGDLLKKLSAIR
-923 DPTHDV
+923 DPNLEV
-929 ESVTSLLANRYLNL
+929 ESVTSLLEERYLSL
-943 PVQAFVRRFGESLNG
+943 PVQVFVRRSAESLNG
-958 VKAVIASLRI
+958 AKVMITDLHN
-968 FCAESHDK
+968 FCKEVL
-976 ITALWPALR
+976 IRVTRLWQAL
-985 NSITRANDEYL
+985 SDIMTRAEKEYQS
-996 KLLEVKASDALVIA
+996 LLNVKESDALVIA
-1010 VDKYCREMTT
+1010 AKEYQRNMTD
-1020 ALRDGMKPVDDL
+1020 ALRDGMKGVDDL
-1032 CTVLSALKFPPQ
+1032 SLILSALKFPAQ

-1057 PLTNLKQSISAFITV
+1057 SLTNLKQAGTTFTATLNNASE
-1072 ISQVSAQIKNIG
+1072 QIAKLNEVKEQQAKLKELIPPV
-1084 DLEGQLTELKK
+1084 LTSLT
-1095 QLPLVFAPLDKT
+1095 AA
-1107 LSLLEKNDWQ
+1107 LSLLEDKKWQ
-1117 TIRAT
+1117 TIRET

-1127 SVLAAIDTLQD
+1127 SVLATIDALQG
-1138 NLFGVDNTKPAFF
+1138 NLLGNSKRTFF
-1151 PLWQQECVAYRALVK
+1151 PQWQQECVAYRALAQK
-1166 NIKEKMPI
+1166 IKDETPI
-1174 VKPLADFVAALDALN
+1174 NNELADFVAALEALN
-1189 SSLVVPTFASSSPFS
+1189 QTLIVPTFMSSSPFS
-1204 SAFTDYWNREF
+1204 TAFTDSWNREF
-1215 IAIQG
+1215 IAITS
-1220 VNNINSALSDLSAGL
+1220 VSNINSALTELSTGL

-1242 TTLLSHNAELVRA
+1242 TTLLSHNVGVVQA
-1255 ELARRKEEV
+1255 ELARRKDEV
-1264 ITLINKLSDSDGW
+1264 IALIDGLSEAGQWVEVANKLQEQIAGT
-1277 LIFVNDLQQ
+1277 I
-1286 QVADTSRQVREL
+1286 RQVREQ
-1298 FVDQATRLFDQKSR
+1298 FVDQAARLFDQKSR
-1312 EYAKAID
+1312 EYARAID
-1319 KALKGAKEAIA
+1319 TALKDANTVIA

-1366 DDVKDQIETSPFV
+1366 DDLKDQIETSPFV
-1379 ARLREVESGI
+1379 ARLREVDAGI

-1403 NIVPVSLERVNFSQI
+1403 NIVPASLQGINFAQI
-1418 IRNTA
+1418 VRNTA

-1429 FKKFKLPNLP
+1429 FKKFKLPDLP
-1439 DDAIRISHHIDPKT
+1439 DEAIRISHHIDPKT

-1472 FEISALSLDVRK
+1472 FEIPPLSLDVRK
-1484 PKLVATSD
+1484 PTLVATSD
-1492 VDVSVNDATRTRSQA
+1492 VDFSPGEATRTRTQA

-1536 GFSFDIDPKN
+1536 GFTFDLDPKN

-1558 VLRGAMPD
+1558 VLRGAMPE
-1566 VSPNV
+1566 VPPYV
-1571 EVVKNK
+1571 EIVKNK
-1577 DGMPTGAAVSQKQA
+1577 DGIPTGASVSQKQA
-1591 FGPLDYG
+1591 FGPLEYG
-1598 GVSLGKSVL
+1598 GVSLGQSVL
-1607 ASGFRLNMNDGMM
+1607 ASGFRLNMHDGMM

-1635 SMQIGLYGGGG
+1635 SMQIGVYGGGG

-1654 AYKDGELIPVYE
+1654 VNKNGKLTSEYE
-1666 ASIGVALTSTK
+1666 ASIGVALVSTK

-1698 FSSNSSQNFFA
+1698 FSSNATQNFFA

-1722 YLTAYLNLLVEVEH
+1722 YLTAYLNLLVQVEH

>member
-1 MSELTAAWQD
+1 MSELTTAWQD

-20 RRSRRSDRVSLLPM
+20 RRSRRSDRVSLLPVFTQK
-34 LSNDDTLQ
+34 NNLQ
-42 IKFDVD
+42 INFDVD
-48 MKNALAVTFDLSKS
+48 KNNPVTVTFDLSKS
-62 PSVKWSPPIKEPD
+62 PGFRWSPSKKYPEFSERTADNIPLH
-75 YSQYNASGLRLHE
+75 SQ
-88 RSRKTVYFDGL
+88 SRKTVYFDGL
-99 ALNLAM
+99 ALNLAT
-105 SKHAVSLF
+105 SGHAVSLF
-113 LIKGTFNMRYE
+113 LTENSFNMRYE

-132 RLSPVLAE
+132 SLSPVLAE

-154 EAGHE
+154 EAGDE
-159 PHYFSA
+159 LHYFSA
-165 NCGEGIIITDS
+165 NCGEAIVIADQQAGAS
-176 EAKACLKIVCEGG
+176 LKIVCEGG
-189 LPGRDATWTVTLEQ
+189 QPGRDTTWTLTLEQ
-203 TERVLTPR
+203 AERILTLR
-211 KATAIQISHTPFI
+211 QATTIQINHTPFI
-224 VSQLLQ
+224 VSQLQQ
-230 PELAEEAGNII
+230 PTLTEEAGNII

-258 ESVSLNFPPQAVG
+258 ESVSLNFPPQAIG
-271 EAMVRGDRFRPAGQD
+271 EAMVRGDRFRPAGQA
-286 SPIVQGKP
+286 SPIHSDKP
-294 IPFRFSRRTELTV
+294 LPFRFSRRTELTV
-307 RPSRADRRY
+307 RPSRLDRRY

-328 DAELTRMVSEMAYPL
+328 DAELTRMVSEMVYPL

-349 TPELPRTV
+349 TPELQRTV
-357 IVSEIARALGQPTIA
+357 IVSEIARALAQPAIA
-372 LPPIDKGFAMSPLLE
+372 LPVSDQDFAMSPLLE
-387 TYFRDYAAKDI
+387 AYFRHKSQKDI
-398 GDLKTRVNMLRTHHL
+398 DELNARIKTLRTHHL
-413 ADRQNFINR
+413 AARQNFINR
-422 LAQFTLKEANYPLRK
+422 VARFTLKDANYPLRK
-437 LDLAEGLSAQLRGK
+437 LELTEGLSALVRGK
-451 KQGAVGVYP
+451 KQGAAAVYP
-460 LLEGVLLDDSQ
+460 LPDSVSLDESQ
-471 RKTLDDYVDDPTTAR
+471 LKELDGYVGDPTTAR
-486 ALPIGILYS
+486 TLPIGLLYS

-518 LTLSALGATG
+518 LTLSVLGATG

-567 ARHVVVYTRST
+567 ARHVVVYSRSAA
-578 VPGAQFA
+578 PGAQFT
-585 GEQKA
+585 GEQKD
-590 EEFLGRPLLR
+590 EIFLGRPLLR

-611 YRLFDGET
+611 YRLFESET
-619 SAAKNKPGCL
+619 SAENNKPGCL

-658 NELDSSGFYV
+658 NELDSSGFYI

-687 HDQPQHLYFFTNMK
+687 HDQPQHLYFFTNTK
-701 VGAGADTDTWE
+701 AGAGADTDKWE
-712 AQVAIDCDADYCF
+712 AQLAIDCDENYSF
-725 GGMTRP
+725 GGMPRP
-731 EINELLGYHQ
+731 TTDKLLEYHQ
-741 VPSLN
+741 VPSLT

-782 MQIERTLATRRV
+782 MQIERTFAIRRV
-794 DLSKQPDDPDKNIA
+794 DLSTQLNEPGSLKENVQ
-808 ALTRQ
+808 ALTRH
-813 AKYSAELNSLEASLQ
+813 ATYSAELNSLEASLQ

-833 AQKFWTLYEGSNIKK
+833 AKKLWTLYEGNNVQK

-853 LIQVDQIFEECSNR
+853 LKQVDGVFKECNDR
-867 LDITVDEI
+867 LNIEVAKITH
-875 TQGKGETIDHV
+875 GEGEAVEHV
-886 KKILGLARSL
+886 KKTLGLARSL

-901 DELCVQGH
+901 DELCTQGH
-909 TAIGDLLERLSAIR
+909 AALGELLITLSAISKPNLEV
-923 DPTHDV
+923 D
-929 ESVTSLLANRYLNL
+929 SIASLLKNRYLNH
-943 PVQAFVRRFGESLNG
+943 PVQAFVRRSAESLNG
-958 VKAVIASLRI
+958 TKAVIENLHR
-968 FCAESHDK
+968 FCVEVSDQVD
-976 ITALWPALR
+976 ALHPVL
-985 NSITRANDEYL
+985 NVIITRANEEYK
-996 KLLEVKASDALVIA
+996 KLLAIKDRDALLMA
-1010 VDKYCREMTT
+1010 VGAYCSNLTV
-1020 ALRDGMKPVDDL
+1020 ALSDNMKRVDDI
-1032 CTVLSALKFPPQ
+1032 CTAINALTFPAQ

-1057 PLTNLKQSISAFITV
+1057 PLTNLKRTV
-1072 ISQVSAQIKNIG
+1072 STFTATIGKVSEQIKSIG
-1084 DLEGQLTELKK
+1084 ELDALIAELEKRIPPVLT
-1095 QLPLVFAPLDKT
+1095 PLDDT
-1107 LSLLEKNDWQ
+1107 LSLLEKKNRQ
-1117 TIRAT
+1117 VIRDTA
-1122 TTKLE
+1122 TKLE
-1127 SVLAAIDTLQD
+1127 LVLAAIDTLQG
-1138 NLFGVDNTKPAFF
+1138 NLFGADNLKQTFF
-1151 PLWQQECVAYRALVK
+1151 QQWQQACVAYRALLK
-1166 NIKEKMPI
+1166 NIEEKNSI
-1174 VKPLADFVAALDALN
+1174 DKQFADFVVALDALN
-1189 SSLVVPTFASSSPFS
+1189 QSLIVPPFVNSSPFS
-1204 SAFTDYWNREF
+1204 TAFTDYWNQTF
-1215 IAIQG
+1215 INEMDKAIG
-1220 VNNINSALSDLSAGL
+1220 DLSTGL
-1235 DTVNQQA
+1235 DEVSKQA
-1242 TTLLSHNAELVRA
+1242 TVLLSHNTEVVLA

-1264 ITLINKLSDSDGW
+1264 ITLINGLSDAGKW
-1277 LIFVNDLQQ
+1277 LSFVNDLQK
-1286 QVADTSRQVREL
+1286 QVVDTIRQVREQ

-1312 EYAKAID
+1312 EYAKVID
-1319 KALKGAKEAIA
+1319 TALKEANSVIA
-1330 GALPEAG
+1330 DAFPKAG

-1358 TDNIEYVF
+1358 TDNIEYIF

-1394 TIPSCELNG
+1394 TIPSWELNG
-1403 NIVPVSLERVNFSQI
+1403 NIVPASLKGVDFSQI
-1418 IRNTA
+1418 VRNTA

-1429 FKKFKLPNLP
+1429 FKKFKLPDLP

-1492 VDVSVNDATRTRSQA
+1492 VDISVSDATKTRTQA

-1536 GFSFDIDPKN
+1536 GFTFDIDPKN

-1558 VLRGAMPD
+1558 VLRGAMPELP
-1566 VSPNV
+1566 PNV
-1571 EVVKNK
+1571 EIVKNK
-1577 DGMPTGAAVSQKQA
+1577 DGIPTGAAVSQKQA
-1591 FGPLDYG
+1591 FGPLEYG

-1607 ASGFRLNMNDGMM
+1607 ASGFRLNMNDGQM

-1654 AYKDGELIPVYE
+1654 AYKEGVLKPVYE
-1666 ASIGVALTSTK
+1666 ASIGVALISTK

-1698 FSSNSSQNFFA
+1698 FSSEATQNFFA

-1722 YLTAYLNLLVEVEH
+1722 YLTAYLNLLVQVEH
-1736 RNGQMK
+1736 SNGHMK

>member
-1 MSELTAAWQD
+1 MSELTTAWQD

-20 RRSRRSDRVSLLPM
+20 RRSRRSDRVSLLPIF
-34 LSNDDTLQ
+34 NDDNNLQ
-42 IKFDVD
+42 LKFDVN
-48 MKNALAVTFDLSKS
+48 NAVAVTFDSRQNS
-62 PSVKWSPPIKEPD
+62 SFRWAPSTERPGFSERTATLPLQPA
-75 YSQYNASGLRLHE
+75 SQ
-88 RSRKTVYFDGL
+88 KTVYFDGL
-99 ALNLAM
+99 ALNLATTG
-105 SKHAVSLF
+105 HVVSLF
-113 LIKGTFNMRYE
+113 LKKDTFDMYYE

-132 RLSPVLAE
+132 SLSPVLAE

-154 EAGHE
+154 EAGDE
-159 PHYFSA
+159 PPYFSA
-165 NCGEGIIITDS
+165 NCGEGIVIADAQ
-176 EAKACLKIVCEGG
+176 AKASLKIVCESGQ
-189 LPGRDATWTVTLEQ
+189 PGRDTTWTVTLQ
-203 TERVLTPR
+203 QAQRMLTPR
-211 KATAIQISHTPFI
+211 QGTAIQISHTPFI

-271 EAMVRGDRFRPAGQD
+271 EAMVRGDRFRPAGQG
-286 SPIVQGKP
+286 SPIVDKKP

-307 RPSRADRRY
+307 RPSRVDRRY
-316 TVHPGDTLSILR
+316 TVHPGDTLSVLR

-349 TPELPRTV
+349 TPELQRTV
-357 IVSEIARALGQPTIA
+357 IVSEIARALGQPAIA
-372 LPPIDKGFAMSPLLE
+372 LPVSDQDFAMSPLLE
-387 TYFRDYAAKDI
+387 TYFRSHAAITID
-398 GDLKTRVNMLRTHHL
+398 DLKARIKTLRTRHL
-413 ADRQNFINR
+413 AARQNFVNR
-422 LAQFTLKEANYPLRK
+422 LARFTLKDANYPLRK
-437 LDLAEGLSAQLRGK
+437 LDLTEGMSAILRGK
-451 KQGAVGVYP
+451 KQGATAVWP
-460 LLEGVLLDDSQ
+460 LPEGASLSDSQ
-471 RKTLDDYVDDPTTAR
+471 RIALDNYVDSQPNDPTAAR
-486 ALPIGILYS
+486 SLPIGLLYS

-503 AVLRTPVTKEVRLLE
+503 AVLHTPVTKEVRLLE
-518 LTLSALGATG
+518 LTLSVLGATG

-567 ARHVVVYTRST
+567 ARHVVVYSRST

-585 GEQKA
+585 GEQKD

-611 YRLFDGET
+611 YRLFDGEA

-644 WGHDVVDGYEIPLF
+644 WGHDVDEGYEIPVF

-687 HDQPQHLYFFTNMK
+687 HDQPQHLYFFSSTK

-712 AQVAIDCDADYCF
+712 AQLAIDCDENYSF
-725 GGMTRP
+725 GRMIRLETGK
-731 EINELLGYHQ
+731 LLEPVQ
-741 VPSLN
+741 VPSLT

-794 DLSKQPDDPDKNIA
+794 DLSTLPDDEGKNIA
-808 ALTRQ
+808 SLIQHAT
-813 AKYSAELNSLEASLQ
+813 YSAELKSLDATLQSLF
-828 TLLQD
+828 QD
-833 AQKFWTLYEGSNIKK
+833 AKKLWALFEGNNLETFKARLKK
-848 FKDRL
+848 
-853 LIQVDQIFEECSNR
+853 QVDDVFDECTSRLTIEVAQITPGVSEA
-867 LDITVDEI
+867 
-875 TQGKGETIDHV
+875 IDHV
-886 KKILGLARSL
+886 KKSLGLARSL
-896 SVPMV
+896 SVQMI
-901 DELCVQGH
+901 DELCAQGH
-909 TAIGDLLERLSAIR
+909 AATDHLLTMLSAIH
-923 DPTHDV
+923 DPNLEV
-929 ESVTSLLANRYLNL
+929 ESVKSLLASRYVNL
-943 PVQAFVRRFGESLNG
+943 PVQAFVRRSAESLNG
-958 VKAVIASLRI
+958 AKAVIADLRL
-968 FCAESHDK
+968 FCAEAPNN
-976 ITALWPALR
+976 IAALCPALR
-985 NSITRANDEYL
+985 EITTRADTAYKDLLGITDRDALLLAVDAYCTTMTTLLREGMKSVDELSIT
-996 KLLEVKASDALVIA
+996 I
-1010 VDKYCREMTT
+1010 
-1020 ALRDGMKPVDDL
+1020 G
-1032 CTVLSALKFPPQ
+1032 ALKFPAQ
-1044 WQGPQHLRDLLTL
+1044 WQGPQHLRDMLTL
-1057 PLTNLKQSISAFITV
+1057 PLTNLEQAVATYIATISK
-1072 ISQVSAQIKNIG
+1072 VSEQIRNIG
-1084 DLEGQLTELKK
+1084 DLDAQRAELQK
-1095 QLPLVFAPLDKT
+1095 QIPPVLAPLNDT
-1107 LSLLEKNDWQ
+1107 LSLLETFDWQ
-1117 TIRAT
+1117 TMHNT
-1122 TTKLE
+1122 TTTLG
-1127 SVLAAIDTLQD
+1127 SVLAAIDTLRG
-1138 NLFGVDNTKPAFF
+1138 NLFGNATQTFF
-1151 PLWQQECVAYRALVK
+1151 PPWRQECAAYQALVK
-1166 NIKEKMPI
+1166 KIEDNKPIDKEF
-1174 VKPLADFVAALDALN
+1174 ADFVAALEALN
-1189 SSLVVPTFASSSPFS
+1189 ASLRVPAFTNRSPFS
-1204 SAFTDYWNREF
+1204 IALTDAWNREF
-1215 IAIQG
+1215 ISID
-1220 VNNINSALSDLSAGL
+1220 SAVSTLSARL
-1235 DTVNQQA
+1235 DEVNKQA
-1242 TTLLSHNAELVRA
+1242 TALLSHNAAVVKA
-1255 ELARRKEEV
+1255 ELDRRRGEV
-1264 ITLINKLSDSDGW
+1264 KALIEGLSDAGQWVEVANKL
-1277 LIFVNDLQQ
+1277 QE
-1286 QVADTSRQVREL
+1286 QVAETTRQVREQ

-1319 KALKGAKEAIA
+1319 ATLKQANRGIA
-1330 GALPEAG
+1330 EALPKAG
-1337 QAIKLMKLLSDPPQL
+1337 QAIKLVKLLSDPPQL

-1366 DDVKDQIETSPFV
+1366 DDLKDQIETSPFV
-1379 ARLREVESGI
+1379 ARLREVDAGI

-1403 NIVPVSLERVNFSQI
+1403 NIVPASLRGVDFSQI
-1418 IRNTA
+1418 VRNTA

-1429 FKKFKLPNLP
+1429 FKKFKLPDLP

-1472 FEISALSLDVRK
+1472 FEIPPLSLDVRK
-1484 PKLVATSD
+1484 PTLVATSD
-1492 VDVSVNDATRTRSQA
+1492 VDISPSEATRTRTQA

-1536 GFSFDIDPKN
+1536 GFTFDLDPKN

-1558 VLRGAMPD
+1558 VLRGAMPE
-1566 VSPNV
+1566 VPPYV
-1571 EVVKNK
+1571 EIVKNK
-1577 DGMPTGAAVSQKQA
+1577 DGIPTGASVSQKQA
-1591 FGPLDYG
+1591 FGPLEYG
-1598 GVSLGKSVL
+1598 GVSLGQSVL

-1635 SMQIGLYGGGG
+1635 SMQIGVYGGGG

-1654 AYKDGELIPVYE
+1654 VNKNGKLTSEYE
-1666 ASIGVALTSTK
+1666 ASIGVALVSTK

-1698 FSSNSSQNFFA
+1698 FSSDSSQNFFA

-1722 YLTAYLNLLVEVEH
+1722 YLTAWLNLLVQVEH

>member
-1 MSELTAAWQD
+1 MSKLTTAWQD
-11 LMESIEAGW
+11 LMKSIEAGW
-20 RRSRRSDRVSLLPM
+20 RCSRRSDRVSLLPIF
-34 LSNDDTLQ
+34 NDNNDLQ
-42 IKFDVD
+42 LKFDV
-48 MKNALAVTFDLSKS
+48 NGAVVVTFDTRQNPLFRWTQS
-62 PSVKWSPPIKEPD
+62 ENNPD
-75 YSQYNASGLRLHE
+75 YSVRAATLSLRE
-88 RSRKTVYFDGL
+88 TSKTVYFDGL
-99 ALNLAM
+99 ALTLAM
-105 SKHAVSLF
+105 SGHAVNLQ
-113 LIKGTFNMRYE
+113 LNKDTFDMYYE

-132 RLSPVLAE
+132 SLSPVLAE

-165 NCGEGIIITDS
+165 NCGEGIVIADAQT
-176 EAKACLKIVCEGG
+176 KASLKIVCEGRQ
-189 LPGRDATWTVTLEQ
+189 PGRDTTWTVTLEQ
-203 TERVLTPR
+203 AERVLTPR
-211 KATAIQISHTPFI
+211 QGSAIQISHTPFI
-224 VSQLLQ
+224 VSQLQ
-230 PELAEEAGNII
+230 PPTLTEEAGNII

-271 EAMVRGDRFRPAGQD
+271 EAMVRGDRFRSAGQD
-286 SPIVQGKP
+286 NPIGTQKP
-294 IPFRFSRRTELTV
+294 IPFRFSRRTEFTV
-307 RPSRADRRY
+307 RPSRVDRRY
-316 TVHPGDTLSILR
+316 TVHPGDTLSVLR

-357 IVSEIARALGQPTIA
+357 IVSEIARALGQPAIA
-372 LPPIDKGFAMSPLLE
+372 LPVSDKDFAMSPLLE
-387 TYFRDYAAKDI
+387 AYFRSHAAITID
-398 GDLKTRVNMLRTHHL
+398 DLKARIKTLRTHHL
-413 ADRQNFINR
+413 AARQNFINR
-422 LAQFTLKEANYPLRK
+422 LARFTLKDANYPLRK
-437 LDLAEGLSAQLRGK
+437 LDLTEGLSAQLRSK
-451 KQGAVGVYP
+451 KQGAVGVWP
-460 LLEGVLLDDSQ
+460 LPEGVSLDDSQ
-471 RKTLDDYVDDPTTAR
+471 RKTLDDYVDDPTLAR
-486 ALPIGILYS
+486 KQPIGLLYS

-518 LTLSALGATG
+518 LTLSSLGATG
-528 AVQAAFDEGRT
+528 AVQASFDEGRT
-539 QFDASVENG
+539 QFDARVENG

-578 VPGAQFA
+578 VPGAQFS
-585 GEQKA
+585 GEQKS

-644 WGHDVVDGYEIPLF
+644 WGHDVEAGYEIPLF

-675 ARGGGDELTQHW
+675 ARAGGDELTQHW
-687 HDQPQHLYFFTNMK
+687 HDQPQHLYFFTNTK
-701 VGAGADTDTWE
+701 VGAGADTDKWE
-712 AQVAIDCDADYCF
+712 AQLAIDCDANYCF

-731 EINELLGYHQ
+731 ETDELLRYQQ
-741 VPSLN
+741 VPSRT

-769 GRGTE
+769 GRGSE

-782 MQIERTLATRRV
+782 MQIERTRATRRV
-794 DLSKQPDDPDKNIA
+794 DLSTLPDDKDKNIA
-808 ALTRQ
+808 SLIQHAI
-813 AKYSAELNSLEASLQ
+813 YSAELKSLDATLQSLFRDVNQ
-828 TLLQD
+828 LW
-833 AQKFWTLYEGSNIKK
+833 ALYEGNNVTKFRERLQEQVKK
-848 FKDRL
+848 VFD
-853 LIQVDQIFEECSNR
+853 ECSAR
-867 LDITVDEI
+867 LNIAVVNVAP
-875 TQGKGETIDHV
+875 GENEAIDRV
-886 KKILGLARSL
+886 KKALGLARSL

-901 DELCVQGH
+901 DELCAQGH
-909 TAIGDLLERLSAIR
+909 AAIGDLLKKLSAIR
-923 DPTHDV
+923 DPNLEV
-929 ESVTSLLANRYLNL
+929 ESVTSLLEERYLSL
-943 PVQAFVRRFGESLNG
+943 PVQVFVRRSAESLNG
-958 VKAVIASLRI
+958 AKVVITDLHN
-968 FCAESHDK
+968 FCKEVL
-976 ITALWPALR
+976 IRVTRLWQAL
-985 NSITRANDEYL
+985 SDIMTRADKEYQS
-996 KLLEVKASDALVIA
+996 LLNVKESDALVIA
-1010 VDKYCREMTT
+1010 AKEYQRNMTD
-1020 ALRDGMKPVDDL
+1020 ALRDGMKGVDDL
-1032 CTVLSALKFPPQ
+1032 SLILSALKFPAQ

-1057 PLTNLKQSISAFITV
+1057 SLTNLKQAGTTFTATLSNASE
-1072 ISQVSAQIKNIG
+1072 QIAKLNEVKEQQAKLKELIPPV
-1084 DLEGQLTELKK
+1084 LTSLT
-1095 QLPLVFAPLDKT
+1095 AA
-1107 LSLLEKNDWQ
+1107 LSLLEDKKWQ
-1117 TIRAT
+1117 TIRET

-1127 SVLAAIDTLQD
+1127 SVLATIDALQG
-1138 NLFGVDNTKPAFF
+1138 NLLGNSKRTFF
-1151 PLWQQECVAYRALVK
+1151 PQWQQECVAYRALAQK
-1166 NIKEKMPI
+1166 IKDETPI
-1174 VKPLADFVAALDALN
+1174 NNELADFVAALEALN
-1189 SSLVVPTFASSSPFS
+1189 QTLIVPTFMSSSPFS
-1204 SAFTDYWNREF
+1204 TAFTDYWNREF
-1215 IAIQG
+1215 IAITG
-1220 VNNINSALSDLSAGL
+1220 VSNINSALTELSTGL

-1242 TTLLSHNAELVRA
+1242 TTLLSHNVGVVQA
-1255 ELARRKEEV
+1255 ELARRKDEV
-1264 ITLINKLSDSDGW
+1264 IALIDGLSEAGQWVEVANKL
-1277 LIFVNDLQQ
+1277 QE
-1286 QVADTSRQVREL
+1286 QVAETIRQVREQ
-1298 FVDQATRLFDQKSR
+1298 FVDQAVRLFDQKSR
-1312 EYAKAID
+1312 EYARAID
-1319 KALKGAKEAIA
+1319 TALKDANTVIA

-1366 DDVKDQIETSPFV
+1366 DDLKDQIETSPFV
-1379 ARLREVESGI
+1379 ARLREVDAGI

-1403 NIVPVSLERVNFSQI
+1403 NIVPASLQGINFAQI
-1418 IRNTA
+1418 VRNTA

-1429 FKKFKLPNLP
+1429 FKKFKLPDLP
-1439 DDAIRISHHIDPKT
+1439 DEAIRISHHIDPKT

-1472 FEISALSLDVRK
+1472 FEIPPLSLDVRK
-1484 PKLVATSD
+1484 PTLVATSD
-1492 VDVSVNDATRTRSQA
+1492 VDISPGEATRTRTQA

-1536 GFSFDIDPKN
+1536 GFTFDLDPKN

-1558 VLRGAMPD
+1558 VLRGAMPE
-1566 VSPNV
+1566 VPPYV
-1571 EVVKNK
+1571 EIVKNK
-1577 DGMPTGAAVSQKQA
+1577 DGIPTGASVSQKQA
-1591 FGPLDYG
+1591 FGPLEYG
-1598 GVSLGKSVL
+1598 GVSLGQSVL
-1607 ASGFRLNMNDGMM
+1607 VSGFRLNMHDGMM

-1635 SMQIGLYGGGG
+1635 SMQIGVYGGGG

-1654 AYKDGELIPVYE
+1654 VNKNGKLTSAYE
-1666 ASIGVALTSTK
+1666 ASIGVALVSTK

-1698 FSSNSSQNFFA
+1698 FSSNATQNFFA

-1722 YLTAYLNLLVEVEH
+1722 YLTAYLNLLVQVEH

>member
-1 MSELTAAWQD
+1 MSELTTAWQD

-20 RRSRRSDRVSLLPM
+20 RRSRRSDRVSLLPVFTQK
-34 LSNDDTLQ
+34 NNLQ
-42 IKFDVD
+42 INFDVD
-48 MKNALAVTFDLSKS
+48 KNNPVTVTFDLSKS
-62 PSVKWSPPIKEPD
+62 PGFRWSPSKKYPEFSERTADNIPLH
-75 YSQYNASGLRLHE
+75 SQ
-88 RSRKTVYFDGL
+88 SRKTVYFDGL
-99 ALNLAM
+99 ALNLAT
-105 SKHAVSLF
+105 SGHAVSLF
-113 LIKGTFNMRYE
+113 LTENSFNMRYE

-132 RLSPVLAE
+132 SLSPVLAE

-154 EAGHE
+154 EAGDE
-159 PHYFSA
+159 LHYFSA
-165 NCGEGIIITDS
+165 NCGEAIVIADQQAGAS
-176 EAKACLKIVCEGG
+176 LKIVCEGG
-189 LPGRDATWTVTLEQ
+189 QPGRDTTWTLTLEQ
-203 TERVLTPR
+203 AERILTLR
-211 KATAIQISHTPFI
+211 QATTIQINHTPFI
-224 VSQLLQ
+224 VSQLQQ
-230 PELAEEAGNII
+230 PTLTEEAGNII

-258 ESVSLNFPPQAVG
+258 ESVSLNFPPQAIG
-271 EAMVRGDRFRPAGQD
+271 EAMVRGDRFRPAGQA
-286 SPIVQGKP
+286 SPIHSDKP
-294 IPFRFSRRTELTV
+294 LPFRFSRRTELTV
-307 RPSRADRRY
+307 RPSRLDRRY

-328 DAELTRMVSEMAYPL
+328 DAELTRMVSEMVYPL
-343 ELTYQR
+343 EMTYQR
-349 TPELPRTV
+349 TPELQRTV
-357 IVSEIARALGQPTIA
+357 IVSEIARALAQPAIA
-372 LPPIDKGFAMSPLLE
+372 LPVSDQDFAMSPLLE
-387 TYFRDYAAKDI
+387 AYFRHKSQKDI
-398 GDLKTRVNMLRTHHL
+398 DELNARIKTLRTHHL
-413 ADRQNFINR
+413 AARQNFINR
-422 LAQFTLKEANYPLRK
+422 VARFTLKDANYPLRK
-437 LDLAEGLSAQLRGK
+437 LELTEGLSALVRGK
-451 KQGAVGVYP
+451 KQGAAAVYP
-460 LLEGVLLDDSQ
+460 LPDSVSLDESQ
-471 RKTLDDYVDDPTTAR
+471 LKELDGYVGDPTTAR
-486 ALPIGILYS
+486 ALPIGLLYS

-518 LTLSALGATG
+518 LTLSVLGATG

-567 ARHVVVYTRST
+567 ARHVVVYSRSAA
-578 VPGAQFA
+578 PGAQFA
-585 GEQKA
+585 GEQKD
-590 EEFLGRPLLR
+590 EIFLGRPLLR

-701 VGAGADTDTWE
+701 AGAGADTDKWE
-712 AQVAIDCDADYCF
+712 AQLAIDCDEDYSF
-725 GGMTRP
+725 GGMPRP
-731 EINELLGYHQ
+731 TTDKLLGYHQ
-741 VPSLN
+741 VPSLT

-758 LRPEGV
+758 LRQEGV

-782 MQIERTLATRRV
+782 MQIERTLATRRI

-808 ALTRQ
+808 ALTDH

-833 AQKFWTLYEGSNIKK
+833 AKKLWALYEGNNVQKC
-848 FKDRL
+848 KDRL
-853 LIQVDQIFEECSNR
+853 LKQVDDVFEECSRR
-867 LDITVDEI
+867 LNIKVGEI
-875 TQGKGETIDHV
+875 TQGKDEAVDHV
-886 KKILGLARSL
+886 KKTLGLARSL

-909 TAIGDLLERLSAIR
+909 AAIDDLLKKLSAIS
-923 DPTHDV
+923 DPNLDV

-943 PVQAFVRRFGESLNG
+943 PVQAFVRRSGESLNG
-958 VKAVIASLRI
+958 TKAVIAYLRV
-968 FCAESHDK
+968 FCAESPDK
-976 ITALWPALR
+976 IAALWPVLR
-985 NSITRANDEYL
+985 DSITRADAEYKILL
-996 KLLEVKASDALVIA
+996 KVEASDALIIA
-1010 VDKYCREMTT
+1010 VDEYCREITT
-1020 ALRDGMKPVDDL
+1020 ALSDGMKPVEDL
-1032 CTVLSALKFPPQ
+1032 CTVLSALKFPAQ
-1044 WQGPQHLRDLLTL
+1044 WQGPQHLRDLLML
-1057 PLTNLKQSISAFITV
+1057 PLTNLKQA
-1072 ISQVSAQIKNIG
+1072 VSTFTATLGKVPEQIRNINEL
-1084 DLEGQLTELKK
+1084 DALIAELKK
-1095 QLPLVFAPLDKT
+1095 RIPPVLTPLDDT

-1117 TIRAT
+1117 TIRDT

-1127 SVLAAIDTLQD
+1127 SVLAAIDTLQG
-1138 NLFGVDNTKPAFF
+1138 NLFGVDNTTQAFF
-1151 PLWQQECVAYRALVK
+1151 QLWQQECVAYRALVK
-1166 NIKEKMPI
+1166 NIKDKKPI
-1174 VKPLADFVAALDALN
+1174 DKQFDDFVAALEALN
-1189 SSLVVPTFASSSPFS
+1189 PSLVVPTFASSSPFS
-1204 SAFTDYWNREF
+1204 TAFTHFWNREF

-1220 VNNINSALSDLSAGL
+1220 VNNVNSALSDLSAGL

-1242 TTLLSHNAELVRA
+1242 TKLLSHNAQLVQV

-1264 ITLINKLSDSDGW
+1264 ITLINGVSDAGKWLS
-1277 LIFVNDLQQ
+1277 FVDDLQQ
-1286 QVADTSRQVREL
+1286 QLTDTARQVREQ

-1319 KALKGAKEAIA
+1319 TALKNANTAIA

-1358 TDNIEYVF
+1358 TDNIEYIF

-1394 TIPSCELNG
+1394 TIPSWELNG
-1403 NIVPVSLERVNFSQI
+1403 NIVPASLKGVDFSQI
-1418 IRNTA
+1418 VRNTA

-1429 FKKFKLPNLP
+1429 FKKFKLPDLP

-1492 VDVSVNDATRTRSQA
+1492 VDISVSDATKTRTQA

-1536 GFSFDIDPKN
+1536 GFTFDIDPKN

-1558 VLRGAMPD
+1558 VLRGAMPELP
-1566 VSPNV
+1566 PNV
-1571 EVVKNK
+1571 EIVKNK
-1577 DGMPTGAAVSQKQA
+1577 DGIPTGAAVSQKQA
-1591 FGPLDYG
+1591 FGPLEYG

-1607 ASGFRLNMNDGMM
+1607 ASGFRLNMNDGQM

-1654 AYKDGELIPVYE
+1654 AYKEGVLKPVYE
-1666 ASIGVALTSTK
+1666 ASIGVALISTK

-1698 FSSNSSQNFFA
+1698 FSSEATQNFFA

-1722 YLTAYLNLLVEVEH
+1722 YLTAYLNLLVQVEH
-1736 RNGQMK
+1736 SNGHMK

>member
-1 MSELTAAWQD
+1 MSELTTAWQD

-34 LSNDDTLQ
+34 FNKNNDLQ
-42 IKFDVD
+42 LKFDV
-48 MKNALAVTFDLSKS
+48 NGVVAVTFDSRQN
-62 PSVKWSPPIKEPD
+62 PSFRWAPSTKRPGFSVLTATLPLQKA
-75 YSQYNASGLRLHE
+75 SQ
-88 RSRKTVYFDGL
+88 KTVYFDGL
-99 ALNLAM
+99 ALNLAT
-105 SKHAVSLF
+105 SGHVVSLF
-113 LIKGTFNMRYE
+113 LKKDTFDMYYK

-132 RLSPVLAE
+132 SLSPVLAE

-165 NCGEGIIITDS
+165 NCGEGIAIADS
-176 EAKACLKIVCEGG
+176 QAKASLKIVCESGQ
-189 LPGRDATWTVTLEQ
+189 PGRDTTWTVTLEQ
-203 TERVLTPR
+203 AESILTPR
-211 KATAIQISHTPFI
+211 QGSAIQISHTPFI
-224 VSQLLQ
+224 VSQLQQ
-230 PELAEEAGNII
+230 PTLAEEAGNII

-271 EAMVRGDRFRPAGQD
+271 EAMVRGERFRPVGQA
-286 SPIVQGKP
+286 SPIDPHKP

-307 RPSRADRRY
+307 RPSRVDRRY
-316 TVHPGDTLSILR
+316 TVHPGDTLSVLR
-328 DAELTRMVSEMAYPL
+328 DAELTRMVSEMVYPL

-349 TPELPRTV
+349 TPELQRTV
-357 IVSEIARALGQPTIA
+357 IVSEIASALGQPAIA
-372 LPPIDKGFAMSPLLE
+372 LPVSDQSFAMSPLLE
-387 TYFRDYAAKDI
+387 TYFRHHAAKEM
-398 GDLKTRVNMLRTHHL
+398 GDLKTRITTLRTHHL
-413 ADRQNFINR
+413 AARQNFIHR
-422 LAQFTLKEANYPLRK
+422 LARFTLKEANYPLRK
-437 LDLAEGLSAQLRGK
+437 LDLTEGLSATLRGK
-451 KQGAVGVYP
+451 KQGAAAVWP
-460 LLEGVLLDDSQ
+460 LPEGASLSDSQ
-471 RKTLDDYVDDPTTAR
+471 RIALDNYVDSLPDSPAAAR
-486 ALPIGILYS
+486 SLPIGLLYS

-503 AVLRTPVTKEVRLLE
+503 AVLHTPVTKEVRLLE
-518 LTLSALGATG
+518 LTLSVLGATG

-578 VPGAQFA
+578 APGAQFA
-585 GEQKA
+585 GEQKD

-611 YRLFDGET
+611 YRLFDGEA
-619 SAAKNKPGCL
+619 SAANNKPGCL
-629 HAFHFATQRIYVNGA
+629 HAFHFATQRIYVNGS
-644 WGHDVVDGYEIPLF
+644 WGHDVDEGYEIPLF

-687 HDQPQHLYFFTNMK
+687 HDQPQHLYFFTTTK
-701 VGAGADTDTWE
+701 VGAGADTDTW
-712 AQVAIDCDADYCF
+712 ASQLAIDCDENYSF
-725 GGMTRP
+725 GRMTRP
-731 EINELLGYHQ
+731 ETGELLKPVQ
-741 VPSLN
+741 LPSLT

-764 SNIVH
+764 SDIVH

-794 DLSKQPDDPDKNIA
+794 DLSTLPDDKDKNIA
-808 ALTRQ
+808 SLIQHAT
-813 AKYSAELNSLEASLQ
+813 YSAELKSLEATLQ
-828 TLLQD
+828 TLFQD
-833 AQKFWTLYEGSNIKK
+833 AKKLWALYEGNNVKT
-848 FKDRL
+848 FKERL
-853 LIQVDQIFEECSNR
+853 LTQVDDVFKECSDR
-867 LDITVDEI
+867 LDIKVSDI
-875 TQGKGETIDHV
+875 TQGKGETLDHV
-886 KKILGLARSL
+886 KKTLGLARSL
-896 SVPMV
+896 SVQMI
-901 DELCVQGH
+901 DELCAQGH
-909 TAIGDLLERLSAIR
+909 AATDSLLTTLSAIH
-923 DPTHDV
+923 DPNLALD
-929 ESVTSLLANRYLNL
+929 SVKSLLEARYLSL
-943 PVQAFVRRFGESLNG
+943 PVQAFLRRSAESLNG
-958 VKAVIASLRI
+958 AKAVIADLRL
-968 FCAESHDK
+968 FCAKAPDN
-976 ITALWPALR
+976 IAALWPALR
-985 NSITRANDEYL
+985 EIITRADTAY
-996 KLLEVKASDALVIA
+996 KDLLGIKDRDALLLA
-1010 VDKYCREMTT
+1010 VDAYCRTMTT
-1020 ALRDGMKPVDDL
+1020 MLSGGMKSVDEL
-1032 CTVLSALKFPPQ
+1032 GTAIGALKFPAQ
-1044 WQGPQHLRDLLTL
+1044 WQGPQHLRDMLTL
-1057 PLTNLKQSISAFITV
+1057 PLTNLKRAVAAFSATISH
-1072 ISQVSAQIKNIG
+1072 VSEHIRNIG
-1084 DLEGQLTELKK
+1084 ELDAQRAELQKLIPAVLT
-1095 QLPLVFAPLDKT
+1095 PLDDT
-1107 LSLLEKNDWQ
+1107 LSLLETFDWQ
-1117 TIRAT
+1117 TMRNT
-1122 TTKLE
+1122 TTTLE
-1127 SVLAAIDTLQD
+1127 SVLAAIDTLQG
-1138 NLFGVDNTKPAFF
+1138 NLFGLDNIRQTFSQQ
-1151 PLWQQECVAYRALVK
+1151 WQQECAAYRALVK
-1166 NIKEKMPI
+1166 NIEDKKPIDKEF
-1174 VKPLADFVAALDALN
+1174 ADFVTALEALN
-1189 SSLVVPTFASSSPFS
+1189 ASLVVAAFPNRSPFS
-1204 SAFTDYWNREF
+1204 TALTDAWNREF
-1215 IAIQG
+1215 ISIDSAVSTLSTRFDE
-1220 VNNINSALSDLSAGL
+1220 VNKQATAFLSRNAAVVKAELERRRLDVRALIEGLSDAGQWFEVANRL
-1235 DTVNQQA
+1235 QEQLA
-1242 TTLLSHNAELVRA
+1242 ETT
-1255 ELARRKEEV
+1255 
-1264 ITLINKLSDSDGW
+1264 
-1277 LIFVNDLQQ
+1277 
-1286 QVADTSRQVREL
+1286 RQVREQ
-1298 FVDQATRLFDQKSR
+1298 FVDRATRLFDQKSR

-1319 KALKGAKEAIA
+1319 ATLKQANTGIT
-1330 GALPEAG
+1330 GALPKAG

-1366 DDVKDQIETSPFV
+1366 DDLKDQIETSPFV
-1379 ARLREVESGI
+1379 ARLREADAGI

-1403 NIVPVSLERVNFSQI
+1403 NIVPASLRGVDFSQI
-1418 IRNTA
+1418 VRNTA

-1429 FKKFKLPNLP
+1429 FKKFKLPDLP
-1439 DDAIRISHHIDPKT
+1439 DDAIRISHHIDAKT

-1472 FEISALSLDVRK
+1472 FEIPPLSLDVRK

-1492 VDVSVNDATRTRSQA
+1492 VDISVSDATRSRTQA

-1536 GFSFDIDPKN
+1536 GFTFDLDPKN

-1566 VSPNV
+1566 VPPYV
-1571 EVVKNK
+1571 EIVKNK
-1577 DGMPTGAAVSQKQA
+1577 AGIPTGASVSQKQA
-1591 FGPLDYG
+1591 FGPLEYG

-1635 SMQIGLYGGGG
+1635 SMQIGVYGGGG

-1654 AYKDGELIPVYE
+1654 VNKDGKLTAEYE
-1666 ASIGVALTSTK
+1666 ASIGVALVSTK

-1683 VAEGSYAI
+1683 VAEGHYAI

-1698 FSSNSSQNFFA
+1698 FSSDASQNFFA

-1722 YLTAYLNLLVEVEH
+1722 YLTAYLNLLVQVEH

>member
-1 MSELTAAWQD
+1 MSELTTAWQD
-11 LMESIEAGW
+11 LMKSIEAGW
-20 RRSRRSDRVSLLPM
+20 RCSRRSDRVSLLPIF
-34 LSNDDTLQ
+34 NDNNDLQ
-42 IKFDVD
+42 LKFDV
-48 MKNALAVTFDLSKS
+48 NGAVVVTFDTRQNPLFRWTQS
-62 PSVKWSPPIKEPD
+62 ENNPD
-75 YSQYNASGLRLHE
+75 YSVRDATLSLRE
-88 RSRKTVYFDGL
+88 TSKTVYFDGL
-99 ALNLAM
+99 ALTLAM
-105 SKHAVSLF
+105 SGHAVNLQ
-113 LIKGTFNMRYE
+113 LNKDTFDMYYE

-132 RLSPVLAE
+132 SLSPVLAE

-165 NCGEGIIITDS
+165 NCGEGIVIADAQT
-176 EAKACLKIVCEGG
+176 KASLKIVCEGRQ
-189 LPGRDATWTVTLEQ
+189 PGRDTTWTVTLEQ
-203 TERVLTPR
+203 AERVLTPQQGS
-211 KATAIQISHTPFI
+211 AIQISHTPFI
-224 VSQLLQ
+224 VSQLQ
-230 PELAEEAGNII
+230 PPTLTEEAGNII

-271 EAMVRGDRFRPAGQD
+271 EAMVRGDRFRSAGQD
-286 SPIVQGKP
+286 NPIGTQKP

-307 RPSRADRRY
+307 RPSRVDRRY
-316 TVHPGDTLSILR
+316 TVHPGDTLSVLR

-357 IVSEIARALGQPTIA
+357 IVSEIARALGQPVIA
-372 LPPIDKGFAMSPLLE
+372 LPVSDKDFAMSPLLE
-387 TYFRDYAAKDI
+387 AYFRSHAAITID
-398 GDLKTRVNMLRTHHL
+398 DLKARIKTLRTHHL
-413 ADRQNFINR
+413 AARQNFINR
-422 LAQFTLKEANYPLRK
+422 LARFTLKDANYPLRK
-437 LDLAEGLSAQLRGK
+437 LDLTEGLSAQLRSK
-451 KQGAVGVYP
+451 KQGAVGVWP
-460 LLEGVLLDDSQ
+460 LPEGVSLDDSQ
-471 RKTLDDYVDDPTTAR
+471 RKTLDDYVDDPTLAR
-486 ALPIGILYS
+486 KQPIGLLYS

-518 LTLSALGATG
+518 LTLSSLGATG
-528 AVQAAFDEGRT
+528 AVQASFDEGRT
-539 QFDASVENG
+539 QFDARVENG

-578 VPGAQFA
+578 VPGAQFS
-585 GEQKA
+585 GEQKS

-644 WGHDVVDGYEIPLF
+644 WGHDVEAGYEIPLF

-675 ARGGGDELTQHW
+675 ARAGGDELTQHW
-687 HDQPQHLYFFTNMK
+687 HDQPQHLYFFTNTK
-701 VGAGADTDTWE
+701 VGAGADTDKWE
-712 AQVAIDCDADYCF
+712 AQLAIDCDANYCF
-725 GGMTRP
+725 GGITRP
-731 EINELLGYHQ
+731 ETDELLRYQQ
-741 VPSLN
+741 VPSRT

-769 GRGTE
+769 ARGSE

-782 MQIERTLATRRV
+782 MQIERTRATRRV
-794 DLSKQPDDPDKNIA
+794 DLSTLPDDKDKNIA
-808 ALTRQ
+808 SLIQHAI
-813 AKYSAELNSLEASLQ
+813 YSAELKSLDATLQ
-828 TLLQD
+828 LLFRDVNQLW
-833 AQKFWTLYEGSNIKK
+833 ALYEGNNVTKFRERLQEQVKK
-848 FKDRL
+848 VFD
-853 LIQVDQIFEECSNR
+853 ECSAR
-867 LDITVDEI
+867 LNIAVI
-875 TQGKGETIDHV
+875 KVAPGENEAIDRV
-886 KKILGLARSL
+886 KKALGLARSL

-901 DELCVQGH
+901 DELCAQGH
-909 TAIGDLLERLSAIR
+909 AAIGDLLKKLSAIR
-923 DPTHDV
+923 DPNLEV
-929 ESVTSLLANRYLNL
+929 ESVTSLLEERYLSL
-943 PVQAFVRRFGESLNG
+943 PVQVFVRRSAESLNG
-958 VKAVIASLRI
+958 AKVVITDLHN
-968 FCAESHDK
+968 FCKEVL
-976 ITALWPALR
+976 IRVTRLWQAL
-985 NSITRANDEYL
+985 SDIMTRADKEYQS
-996 KLLEVKASDALVIA
+996 LLNVKESDALVIA
-1010 VDKYCREMTT
+1010 AKEYQRNMTD
-1020 ALRDGMKPVDDL
+1020 ALRDGMKGVDDL
-1032 CTVLSALKFPPQ
+1032 SLILSALKFPAQ

-1057 PLTNLKQSISAFITV
+1057 SLTNLIQAGTTFTATLNNASE
-1072 ISQVSAQIKNIG
+1072 QIAKLNEVKEQQAKLKELIPPV
-1084 DLEGQLTELKK
+1084 LTSLT
-1095 QLPLVFAPLDKT
+1095 AA
-1107 LSLLEKNDWQ
+1107 LSLLEDKKWQ
-1117 TIRAT
+1117 TIRET

-1127 SVLAAIDTLQD
+1127 SVLATIDALQG
-1138 NLFGVDNTKPAFF
+1138 NLLGNAKRTFF
-1151 PLWQQECVAYRALVK
+1151 PQWQQECVAYRALAQK
-1166 NIKEKMPI
+1166 IKDETPI
-1174 VKPLADFVAALDALN
+1174 NNELADFVAALEALN
-1189 SSLVVPTFASSSPFS
+1189 QTLIVPTFMSSSPFS
-1204 SAFTDYWNREF
+1204 TAFTDYWNREF
-1215 IAIQG
+1215 IAITG
-1220 VNNINSALSDLSAGL
+1220 VSNINSALTELSTGL

-1242 TTLLSHNAELVRA
+1242 TTLLSYNVGVVHA
-1255 ELARRKEEV
+1255 ELARRKDEV
-1264 ITLINKLSDSDGW
+1264 IALIDGLSEAGQWVEVANKL
-1277 LIFVNDLQQ
+1277 QE
-1286 QVADTSRQVREL
+1286 QVAETIRQVREQ
-1298 FVDQATRLFDQKSR
+1298 FVDQAARLFDQKSR
-1312 EYAKAID
+1312 EYARAID
-1319 KALKGAKEAIA
+1319 TALKDAKTVIA

-1358 TDNIEYVF
+1358 TNNIEYVF
-1366 DDVKDQIETSPFV
+1366 DDLKDQIETSPFV
-1379 ARLREVESGI
+1379 ARLREVDAGI

-1403 NIVPVSLERVNFSQI
+1403 NIVPASLQGINFAQI
-1418 IRNTA
+1418 VRNTA

-1429 FKKFKLPNLP
+1429 FKKFKLPDLP
-1439 DDAIRISHHIDPKT
+1439 DEAIRISHHIDPKT

-1472 FEISALSLDVRK
+1472 FEIPPLSLDVRK
-1484 PKLVATSD
+1484 PTLVATSD
-1492 VDVSVNDATRTRSQA
+1492 VDISPGEATRTRTQA

-1536 GFSFDIDPKN
+1536 GFTFDLDPKN

-1558 VLRGAMPD
+1558 VLRGAMPE
-1566 VSPNV
+1566 VPPYV
-1571 EVVKNK
+1571 EIVKNK
-1577 DGMPTGAAVSQKQA
+1577 DGIPTGASVSQKQA
-1591 FGPLDYG
+1591 FGPLEYG
-1598 GVSLGKSVL
+1598 GVSLGQSVL
-1607 ASGFRLNMNDGMM
+1607 ASGFRLNMHDGMM
-1620 QIETYFGIGEKASPV
+1620 QIETYFGMGEKASPV
-1635 SMQIGLYGGGG
+1635 SMQIGVYGGGG

-1654 AYKDGELIPVYE
+1654 VNKNGKLTSEYE
-1666 ASIGVALTSTK
+1666 ASIGVALVSTK

-1698 FSSNSSQNFFA
+1698 FSSNATQNFFA

-1722 YLTAYLNLLVEVEH
+1722 YLTAYLNLLVQVEH